1 MVARWADGEEVAAAL
16 FEDAFGGAEYFL
28 LVRLMCMGLVIGW
41 VVGGQSQKEC
51 RNSMKII
58 FYFVDPFLDLPS
70 SSIARPCSSNNL

>member
-41 VVGGQSQKEC
+41 VVGEQSQK
-51 RNSMKII
+51 
-58 FYFVDPFLDLPS
+58 
-70 SSIARPCSSNNL
+70 